1 MAEPH
6 VYACSNLEIE
16 APKGFQVNT
25 DMDAGWRPQ
34 YVEGDI
40 TILEQDDRVVVF
52 TYDDGPLRIS
62 QTLVRICRESE
73 YQQAPYQRLLA
84 LIQLGASGRQA
95 HREAIAKMADDLRG
109 VVEERVGADPVLT
122 FRVNEVL
129 KRYAD

>member
-1 MAEPH
+1 MAELH
-6 VYACSNLEIE
+6 VYACSNLEIQ
-16 APKGFQVNT
+16 APAGFQVNT
-25 DMDAGWRPQ
+25 DMDAGWRPT

-40 TILEQDDRVVVF
+40 TVLDRDERVVVIS
-52 TYDDGPLRIS
+52 YEDGPLRIT
-62 QTLVRICRESE
+62 QTLVRICRQSE

-84 LIQLGASGRQA
+84 LIALGAAGRQA

-109 VVEERVGADPVLT
+109 VVEERVGGDPVLT